1 MSVLSFLHLF
11 RNPSSHLKSPK
22 TIDVWVVT
30 QVQAVVASDHNLGG
44 NESNSQFWKM
54 ENRWSLKSETYWNHV
69 VCTCVEQKW
78 PFKMIMCI
86 YNHVVNL
93 GHGGLVQATP
103 TIGGNKTNM
112 FRVWA
117 DLSRWTSLNIYP
129 MFILIPKQLWLVKR
143 AKLWTKCC
151 AAKVAII
158 NLGVMNSVGNVALT
172 GKGQYCQYCSLQ
184 MCMLLFHHSIKNSRR
199 KNCTKNWK
207 FNSWGLKKKSTG
219 DQFHHFPWRGQKHL
233 KWPCRALASDKLHFI
248 SLLLSKIKIHL
259 A

>member
-1 MSVLSFLHLF
+1 M
-11 RNPSSHLKSPK
+11 
-22 TIDVWVVT
+22 T

-44 NESNSQFWKM
+44 NESNSQFWKI

-69 VCTCVEQKW
+69 VCTCGEQKW
-78 PFKMIMCI
+78 PFKKMICI
-86 YNHVVNL
+86 YNHIVNL

-112 FRVWA
+112 FRVSA

-143 AKLWTKCC
+143 AKLRTKCC

-184 MCMLLFHHSIKNSRR
+184 MCSNLYQKLKVQLLRFEKN
-199 KNCTKNWK
+199 
-207 FNSWGLKKKSTG
+207 STG

-233 KWPCRALASDKLHFI
+233 KWPCRAFASDKLHFI

>member
-1 MSVLSFLHLF
+1 MC
-11 RNPSSHLKSPK
+11 RTKM
-22 TIDVWVVT
+22 TI
-30 QVQAVVASDHNLGG
+30 
-44 NESNSQFWKM
+44 WK
-54 ENRWSLKSETYWNHV
+54 
-69 VCTCVEQKW
+69 
-78 PFKMIMCI
+78 IICI
-86 YNHVVNL
+86 YNHIVNL

-112 FRVWA
+112 FRVSA

-184 MCMLLFHHSIKNSRR
+184 MCMFFSFNSQNSRSNLYQ
-199 KNCTKNWK
+199 K
-207 FNSWGLKKKSTG
+207 LKI
-219 DQFHHFPWRGQKHL
+219 QLLRGQKHL
-233 KWPCRALASDKLHFI
+233 KWPCQALASDKLHFI
-248 SLLLSKIKIHL
+248 SLLFSKIKSTLHNVWNNMKYRLISIYHAFIYVL
-259 A
+259 PCTGGIFFVINSWHPEATTKRWNLETGIVQRGS